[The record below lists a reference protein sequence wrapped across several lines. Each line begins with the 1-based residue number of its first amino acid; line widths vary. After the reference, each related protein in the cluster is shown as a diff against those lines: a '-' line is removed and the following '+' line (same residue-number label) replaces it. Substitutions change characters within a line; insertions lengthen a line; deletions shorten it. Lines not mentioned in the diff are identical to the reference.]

1 MILLNGS
8 SGFIDAHMVYIF
20 LFQNFKSPQVLSQF
34 EFSNEWGNDPTKEFF
49 IKCIKELSSLDLLRF
64 IKWTTGLAC
73 IPYGGFE
80 KKIKIVPRNRFYAH
94 TCITVW
100 YFEMERFNSYE
111 RFKEK
116 FLMYLASSVNAT
128 LDD

>member
-1 MILLNGS
+1 
-8 SGFIDAHMVYIF
+8 MVYLDLLMHIWYTF
-20 LFQNFKSPQVLSQF
+20 SFFQDFTSPQVLSQF